1 MRFLSQ
7 AYVCLCTHSF
17 SFLSHLSGIVLPM
30 LLHSGGKAPPPPYI
44 HVFIPEGLCVPH
56 TLHVSQQ

>member
-1 MRFLSQ
+1 MFVYSLIQ
-7 AYVCLCTHSF
+7 F
-17 SFLSHLSGIVLPM
+17 FLSHLSGIVLPM
-30 LLHSGGKAPPPPYI
+30 HLHAGGKAPPPYI